1 MQKQCLQN
9 LESDG
14 STGFG
19 ISKGVV
25 VIAQVVAAGRSI
37 SRMVSFG

>member
-1 MQKQCLQN
+1 MHGQRLQN
-9 LESDG
+9 LDSDG

-25 VIAQVVAAGRSI
+25 VIAQVVAAGGSHY
-37 SRMVSFG
+37 V